1 MTMSR
6 RIVFTTT
13 PLLLLTAAL
22 ALSACGGGKG
32 SAPAAADGSGLVS
45 ISGRAVD
52 GPLQGAT
59 ACYDLDDDQA
69 CGAGEPR
76 SAPTAADGSY
86 TLLVPAAQA
95 GRHAV
100 VVEVPASAIDAD
112 TTAPVGQAFVLR
124 APPAQTQGTAHDVF
138 VSPLTT
144 LVHALMVHG
153 AATRADA
160 EAEVRQSA
168 GLGVSPL
175 ADFTRDSSAAASH
188 AARVARIVQLAA
200 NEQMRVLATLAGT
213 PDRNGATITTALLDR
228 ELQMTLAALLPA
240 AAEAAREPALL
251 AATGATLQSLLAE
264 RGSSLAAMTGLT
276 PELVRTMAGMQRLAE
291 PAPANPPVA
300 TAGVTTF
307 SYTNA
312 DNWYYRRLQSSAA
325 DNEPDANNYVRYHD
339 VRVASAAPN
348 AASAPLPGVARAWAT
363 GNVQARDTDLFW
375 NGSAWADCK
384 LTDRYVSRIRDASGR
399 GDYVY
404 CNGRDTGVTQRRLED
419 ISGQRIADVV
429 RDKIR
434 TTPGFNN
441 GVAYAN
447 WGPSN
452 LGLYGN
458 ATFPAGSYLILQTGT
473 VLTTSVAYDVATS
486 NQVVLYNA
494 AVSAGGD
501 VRSNPT
507 LACGDTTQNTLTLP
521 ASTLEEMVSR
531 MVGRPCTFN
540 QTGQAPNQSLNP
552 NEAWGFNSLFMGDLA
567 NTNTRPPNTGT
578 FYTTAARLR
587 VAFPGGNRALFYR
600 CYVQTSNNSSRNCS
614 VLGLGTWSIQALA
627 DGRILSFS
635 TMPALAQRL
644 GYARVFV
651 ERGGRVYHGYQNPVG
666 GASIE
671 TRLNLPAAN
680 AVFEQLGLP
689 RIRPVTQPGTA
700 TGQRAANLATL
711 EGIWGA
717 NTGSDALAFRFG
729 PDGRFWM
736 AEAKPFQST
745 TREQTGTELGWFDH
759 DPATGQ
765 VSTLLELD
773 STLTSG
779 TSHPNAGDPP
789 ITITPTSISNG
800 SGFSIGRLANDA
812 TGLIGMW
819 AVASPTDLSVPH
831 LVFYANGRVLLADHR
846 GGDTPQCTATGEGP
860 PGAEY
865 ASWTFDTD
873 ENVLTI
879 QGKIHDTNGC
889 AGLFDSSAASIAQ
902 GTDNQPVFFSVS
914 FASDFLSMQLSGQR
928 GTETWYRVPVVGS
941 AAPP

>member
-1 MTMSR
+1 MNR
-6 RIVFTTT
+6 KFVLTTT
-13 PLLLLTAAL
+13 PLLLAAVL
-22 ALSACGGGKG
+22 VLGACGGGKG
-32 SAPAAADGSGLVS
+32 SAPAPDNNHSGLVS

-76 SAPTAADGSY
+76 SAPTAADGSF
-86 TLLVPAAQA
+86 TLLVPQAQA

-100 VVEVPASAIDAD
+100 VVDVPASAIDAD
-112 TTAPVGQAFVLR
+112 TAAPVGQAFVLR
-124 APPAQTQGTAHDVF
+124 APPALTQGAAHDVF

-153 AATRADA
+153 SATRADA

-168 GLGVSPL
+168 GLALSPL
-175 ADFTRDSSAAASH
+175 ADFTRDSNAAAHH

-200 NEQMRVLATLAGT
+200 NEQMRALGTLAGT
-213 PDRNGATITTALLDR
+213 PDRNGATITQALLDR
-228 ELQMTLAALLPA
+228 ELQMALAALLPA
-240 AAEAAREPALL
+240 AAEAAREPALA
-251 AATGATLQSLLAE
+251 AATGATLQALLAE
-264 RGSSLAAMTGLT
+264 RATTLAAMTGLT

-300 TAGVTTF
+300 TAAVTAF
-307 SYTNA
+307 SYTDA
-312 DNWYYRRLQSSAA
+312 DNWYHRRLQSSAA
-325 DNEPDANNYVRYHD
+325 DNAPDSNSYVRYHD
-339 VRVASAAPN
+339 VRVASSAPN
-348 AASAPLPGVARAWAT
+348 AASAPLPGVARSWAT
-363 GNVQARDTDLFW
+363 GNVQARSTDVHW
-375 NGSAWADCK
+375 NGSAWVDCN
-384 LTDRYVSRIRDASGR
+384 LTDRFIARIRDAFGR

-404 CNGRDTGVTQRRLED
+404 CNGRETGVTQRRLED
-419 ISGQRIADVV
+419 ISGQRIVDVV

-434 TTPGFNN
+434 TTPGFNS

-452 LGLYGN
+452 LSLYGN
-458 ATFPAGSYLILQTGT
+458 ATFPAGSYLIVQTGT
-473 VLTTSVAYDVATS
+473 AITTTPSYDVATS
-486 NQVVLYNA
+486 NQVAVYNA

-501 VRSNPT
+501 VRQNPT
-507 LACGDTTQNTLTLP
+507 LACGNAAQNTVTTP
-521 ASTLEEMVSR
+521 ASTLEEMISR
-531 MVGRPCTFN
+531 MSGQPCIFN
-540 QTGQAPNQSLNP
+540 QTGTAPNQSLNP
-552 NEAWGFNSLFMGDLA
+552 NEVWAFSTAFMGDLA
-567 NTNTRPPNTGT
+567 NTNTRPTNTGT
-578 FYTTAARLR
+578 FYNTTARLR
-587 VAFPGGNRALFYR
+587 VAFTGGNRALFYR
-600 CYVQTSNNSSRNCS
+600 CYVRASNNTSSNCS
-614 VLGLGTWSIQALA
+614 VLGLGTWSIQDLA

-644 GYARVFV
+644 GYARIFIQ
-651 ERGGRVYHGYQNPVG
+651 RGGRVYFGFRNPVG
-666 GASIE
+666 SAGIDV
-671 TRLNLPAAN
+671 RLNLPAAN
-680 AVFEQLGLP
+680 AVFQQLGLP
-689 RIRPVTQPGTA
+689 RVRPVTQPGTA

-711 EGIWGA
+711 EGTWGA
-717 NTGSDALAFRFG
+717 STTGEAVAFRFG

-779 TSHPNAGDPP
+779 TSHPNPNDPP
-789 ITITPTSISNG
+789 ITITPTSIGNG
-800 SGFSIGRLANDA
+800 AGFSVGRLANDA

-819 AVASPTDLSVPH
+819 SVGSPTDLSVPH

-846 GGDTPQCTATGEGP
+846 GGDTPQCTPTGEGP

-902 GTDNQPVFFSVS
+902 GTDNQPVFFSVT